1 MDPPSATK
9 FDVAIVGAGPAGA
22 SAAYTLA
29 RKGFK
34 VVVLERGRTPGSK
47 NLFGGRVYSHPLEL
61 IFEGF
66 KNEAPIERW
75 TKREVLSFVTEEGI
89 VSVEYASG
97 SSTSFTAY
105 LSKLSAWM
113 ASKAESAGAILVT
126 DVRVDDIL
134 MENGKAVGIV
144 SGGDRLYA
152 DVVVIAEGVNR
163 LLCERRNITPQLSP
177 EEVALGVKHVIR
189 LGTDKINDRFGLD
202 SNEGLA
208 WFLIGKVTDY
218 LPGGAFLYTN
228 STTVSLGIVVF
239 LSHAM
244 KKVKRHIYEV
254 LEDLRTSPPFTRL
267 LEGGSLVEY
276 GSHLTPEA
284 GLKMMPKKLYGDGF
298 LIVGDAAGLLINLG
312 YTVRGVDLAA
322 FSGYLAAEAIEEA
335 HSLGSYTS
343 HNLSCYERKLNDS
356 FVMKEMKRHDSVQKL
371 MSKSHIFELYPQ
383 VLVGTTKRLFEFEE
397 ASPKLLEAAK
407 ESLKGKGSKFKM
419 LLDAITLMRGP

>member
-1 MDPPSATK
+1 MPPFNAPK

-29 RKGFK
+29 KNGFK
-34 VVVLERGRTPGSK
+34 VVVIERGRTPGSK
-47 NLFGGRVYSHPLEL
+47 NLFGGRVYSRPLEL

-66 KNEAPIERW
+66 RNESPVERW
-75 TKREVLSFVTEEGI
+75 VNREVLSFVTEKGM
-89 VSVEYASG
+89 VSFEYASG

-113 ASKAESAGAILVT
+113 TSKAESVGAIVVT
-126 DVRVDDIL
+126 DVRVDGVL
-134 MENGKAVGIV
+134 MENGRAVGVV

-152 DVVVIAEGVNR
+152 DVVVIAEGINR
-163 LLCERRNITPQLSP
+163 LLCESMNIVPQLSP
-177 EEVALGVKHVIR
+177 EEVALGVKYVIR
-189 LGTDKINDRFGLD
+189 LGTDKINERFGLD

-208 WFLIGKVTDY
+208 WFLVGKVTDY

-228 STTVSLGIVVF
+228 SATVSLGVVLF

-244 KKVKRHIYEV
+244 KKLKRHVHEV
-254 LEDLRTSPPFTRL
+254 LEDLRTFPPFARL

-276 GSHLTPEA
+276 GAHLTPEV
-284 GLKMMPKKLYGDGF
+284 GPKVIPKKLYGDGF

-322 FSGYLAAEAIEEA
+322 FSGYLAAEAIKEA

-343 HNLSCYERKLNDS
+343 NNLSCYERKLNES
-356 FVMKEMKRHDSVQKL
+356 FVMREIRKHKSIQKL
-371 MSKSHIFELYPQ
+371 MNKNYAFELYPQ
-383 VLVGTTKRLFEFEE
+383 VLVDTTRRLFEIEE
-397 ASPKLLEAAK
+397 TSPKLLEAIN
-407 ESLKGKGSKFKM
+407 ESLKDKGSKFRM
-419 LLDAITLMRGP
+419 FLDIIALMRGP